1 MALEQEDLSMP
12 KAKYVALTHD
22 NHGILRHQN
31 SSAKYVVPSP
41 IHDLMVFPDPW

>member
-12 KAKYVALTHD
+12 KAKSVALAHD

-31 SSAKYVVPSP
+31 FSARYVVPSL
-41 IHDLMVFPDPW
+41 IHDLMVSSNS